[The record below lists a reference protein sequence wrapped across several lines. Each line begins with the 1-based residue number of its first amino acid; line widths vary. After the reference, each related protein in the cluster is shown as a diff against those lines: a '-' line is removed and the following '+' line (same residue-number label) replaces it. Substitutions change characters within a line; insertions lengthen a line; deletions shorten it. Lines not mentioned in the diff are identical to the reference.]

1 MMNIDRRTAMKDS
14 IPRVKGAGDYT
25 DEMVRNRLDFIRE
38 QTGVRAEHIG
48 KYSFDPAMLQG
59 NIENFSG
66 VAQIPI
72 GFAGPLL
79 VNGEHAKGEFYVPL
93 ATSEGTLVAS
103 YNRGMK
109 VIRESGGV
117 KTTVVDDVM
126 QRAPV
131 FHFRDAREAR
141 DFGLWVTENLEAI
154 RAVAESTTST
164 GKLRNIEQYPASKM
178 MFLRFNFTTGDAAGQ
193 NMVGMA
199 TFAACEWI
207 KHHYPGI
214 QRYLLS
220 GNMDT
225 DKKTSYMNT
234 LRTRGKR
241 VVAELVIPAK
251 VLEDLAGAPID
262 LLLRQRQV
270 SNLGS
275 FMAGANNNGAH
286 SANGI
291 TAMFIATG
299 QDVANVAESSAAM
312 VYVEKT
318 DDNNYY
324 YSITLPSL
332 IVATY
337 GGGTGL
343 ATQRECLEIMGCYG
357 AGKVR
362 KLAEIV
368 AATVVAGEISLA
380 SAVMAGEWVSSH
392 EKFGRNR

>member
-1 MMNIDRRTAMKDS
+1 MRQS
-14 IPRVKGAGDYT
+14 IPREKGMEDYT
-25 DEMVRNRLDFIRE
+25 SEAARKRVNFVEEMAHVK
-38 QTGVRAEHIG
+38 TEHINN
-48 KYSFDPAMLQG
+48 YSLDPSLLPG
-59 NIENFSG
+59 NIEHFSG
-66 VAQIPI
+66 VAQVPI

-93 ATSEGTLVAS
+93 ATTEGTLVAS

-109 VIRESGGV
+109 VVHESGGV
-117 KTTVVDDVM
+117 KTTVLDDAM

-131 FHFRDAREAR
+131 FHFEDARGAR
-141 DFGLWVTENLEAI
+141 DFGIWIQENFDKIKES
-154 RAVAESTTST
+154 AESTTT
-164 GKLRNIEQYPASKM
+164 AGKLRDIELYPASKF

-193 NMVGMA
+193 NMVGKA
-199 TFAACEWI
+199 TFIACDWI
-207 KHHYPGI
+207 RGNYPGKI

-220 GNMDT
+220 GNIDT
-225 DKKTSYMNT
+225 DKKSSHINT

-241 VVAELVIPAK
+241 VVAELTIPAQ
-251 VLEDLAGAPID
+251 VLEDLAGAPVDI
-262 LLLRQRQV
+262 LIRQRQV
-270 SNLGS
+270 GLLGS

-312 VYVEKT
+312 VHAEKT
-318 DDNNYY
+318 PEGDYY
-324 YSITLPSL
+324 YSITIPSL

-343 ATQRECLEIMGCYG
+343 ATQKECLEILGCCG
-357 AGKVR
+357 TGKVR

-368 AATVVAGEISLA
+368 AATVLCGEISLA

-392 EKFGRNR
+392 DEYGRNR

>member
-1 MMNIDRRTAMKDS
+1 MENS
-14 IPRVKGAGDYT
+14 IPRANGPADYT
-25 DEMVRNRLDFIRE
+25 DEMVDKRLAFFRE
-38 QTGVRAEHIG
+38 KTGVKASHIR
-48 KYSFDPAMLQG
+48 KYSFDPARLQG

-66 VAQIPI
+66 VAQVPI

-79 VNGEHAKGEFYVPL
+79 VNGEHAQGEFYVPL

-109 VIRESGGV
+109 VIKESGGV
-117 KTTVVDDVM
+117 KTTVVDDAM

-131 FHFRDAREAR
+131 FHFQDARGAR
-141 DFGLWVTENLEAI
+141 DFGIWVTENFENIQA
-154 RAVAESTTST
+154 AAESTTSS

-193 NMVGMA
+193 NMVSMA

-207 KHHYPGI
+207 KQHYSGI

-220 GNMDT
+220 GNLDT
-225 DKKTSYMNT
+225 DKKTSYINM

-241 VVAELVIPAK
+241 VVAEMVIPAK

-262 LLLRQRQV
+262 VLLRQRQV

-291 TAMFIATG
+291 TALFIATG

-318 DDNNYY
+318 MENDYY

-343 ATQRECLEIMGCYG
+343 ATQKECLEILGCYG
-357 AGKVR
+357 SGKVK